1 MDRRPPGIDPTKADE
16 DERSPEAEAAA
27 TPDPLSAAEWDRILP
42 PIDENDP
49 EWQAYVKR
57 KVQESL
63 DDPRP
68 SISGDEVLARIRQ
81 RHEAR
86 LKRGL

>member
-1 MDRRPPGIDPTKADE
+1 MDRRPPGIGPENE
-16 DERSPEAEAAA
+16 DNHAPPRAASA
-27 TPDPLSAAEWDRILP
+27 PPDDLTEAEWDNILP
-42 PIDENDP
+42 PIHEDDP
-49 EWQAYVKR
+49 EWQAYVRR

-81 RHEAR
+81 RREAR

>member
-1 MDRRPPGIDPTKADE
+1 MDRRPPGMGADRAE
-16 DERSPEAEAAA
+16 DEEPRPEAAA
-27 TPDPLSAAEWDRILP
+27 APEPLGEAEWDRILP

-68 SISGDEVLARIRQ
+68 SISGDEVLMRIRQ

-86 LKRGL
+86 LKRDL